1 MSENIKS
8 IEKDNKNLDKK
19 ENKKEEKEYNTI
31 NYNYCRG
38 SKFYLDP
45 QLLSKR
51 KVGINTSTSKQM
63 YKFGKQIRFGSF
75 KKPYDAF
82 FYNLPPV
89 QDRFTTTFGYGKKFD
104 ITKNVMKDKSH
115 SYYDVPREFDLK
127 RRNTPQYSFGKGRD
141 ICKKP
146 ELKIE
151 TITPGVGSYNLRK
164 ELGSDAL
171 KFSIFGREWDHRR
184 ISPSHALITPGPGHY
199 EEVLKMNGKGR
210 YSSSLYT
217 NTRIIKFIG
226 PERGKVIDNKYPPP
240 WAYELGTMFNKTGL
254 QFTSKFNS
262 TMAKTMSDRPKDFYL
277 PYKQSPFPGPGAYD
291 SFSDFTGYTEIH
303 KKCKC
308 GRKLGHPPIYD
319 DNRCGRNYSKT
330 QSFEEDKN
338 KDNKNNKI
346 IKTDDEDNIKDD
358 KNKVSITNI
367 ATTTA
372 N

>member
-1 MSENIKS
+1 MSHNS
-8 IEKDNKNLDKK
+8 LSVDEKDSPDKK
-19 ENKKEEKEYNTI
+19 KGDGKKFQTI
-31 NYNYCRG
+31 YNYCRG

-51 KVGINTSTSKQM
+51 KIGINTSTSKQM
-63 YKFGKQIRFGSF
+63 YRFGKERRFYSF

-82 FYNLPPV
+82 FYNLPSV

-104 ITKNVMKDKSH
+104 FTKNVMKDKSH
-115 SYYDVPREFDLK
+115 SYYDIPREFEIK

-151 TITPGVGSYNLRK
+151 TISPGVGSYNLRK

-184 ISPSHALITPGPGHY
+184 ISPSNSLITPGPGHY
-199 EEVLKMNGKGR
+199 EEILKMNGPGK

-217 NTRIIKFIG
+217 NTTTIKFKG
-226 PERGKVIDNKYPPP
+226 PEKLKTIDNKVPAP
-240 WAYELGTMFNKTGL
+240 WTYNLGTMFNTTGL
-254 QFTSKFNS
+254 QFTSKFDS
-262 TMAKTMSDRPKDFYL
+262 TIAKTISNRPKDFYL
-277 PYKQSPFPGPGAYD
+277 PYKQSSFPGPGSYD
-291 SFSDFTGYTEIH
+291 SFSDFNGYTEIH

-308 GRKLGHPPIYD
+308 GRFLGHPPIYD
-319 DNRCGRNYSKT
+319 DSKCGRNYSK
-330 QSFEEDKN
+330 SFEEVNNNESKEKKKKN
-338 KDNKNNKI
+338 LKIDTNNDNKNDTNKGS
-346 IKTDDEDNIKDD
+346 N
-358 KNKVSITNI
+358 TNI